1 MLTHKWIVLVLLFLG
16 STTWAEEYE
25 LIASRAKGGFFIQTD
40 LDPKS
45 LIGKKLKFKITKYE
59 PLRGKIHFKVTA
71 E

>member
-1 MLTHKWIVLVLLFLG
+1 MSTRKWIVLVLLLLAMPAV
-16 STTWAEEYE
+16 AEEYE